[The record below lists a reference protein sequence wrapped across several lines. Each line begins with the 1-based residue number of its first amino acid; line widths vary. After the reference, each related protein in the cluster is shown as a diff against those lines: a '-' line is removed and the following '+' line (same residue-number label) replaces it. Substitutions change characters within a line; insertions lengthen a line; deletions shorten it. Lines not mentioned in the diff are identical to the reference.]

1 MNSPSTEA
9 VVDALKALARIAS
22 ELGLVKAEWA
32 VETVAAKAAEAVTA

>member
-22 ELGLVKAEWA
+22 ELGLL
-32 VETVAAKAAEAVTA
+32 ETVAAKAAEAVTA